1 MLLCSEKIK
10 HEFIYVDTRTQIR
23 VYIYILYFTYSK
35 SCIAGNEM
43 MVRIDFQTFITGST
57 ISFDSQGMEEVFQD
71 VLKHTNP

>member
-1 MLLCSEKIK
+1 
-10 HEFIYVDTRTQIR
+10 
-23 VYIYILYFTYSK
+23 
-35 SCIAGNEM
+35 

>member
-1 MLLCSEKIK
+1 MFRKNK
-10 HEFIYVDTRTQIR
+10 TRIYIRRHTHTDTC
-23 VYIYILYFTYSK
+23 IYILYFTYSK